1 MSSRSSSPAS
11 PACSSPPSHYV
22 SFGKK
27 RGRNRRRRAAEAE
40 CEKEKR
46 DEAMREGSIHA
57 TITASSGAITRDA
70 KGMRR
75 KTRRARSKGS
85 IKKHI
90 HSKKSTGRRH

>member
-1 MSSRSSSPAS
+1 MSSRSSSPLS

-46 DEAMREGSIHA
+46 NEAMREGSIHA
-57 TITASSGAITRDA
+57 TITASSATTRVNA

-75 KTRRARSKGS
+75 KTRRTRSKGS
-85 IKKHI
+85 RKRHRHGKR
-90 HSKKSTGRRH
+90 STKRRH

>member
-46 DEAMREGSIHA
+46 DEAMRKEFASQ
-57 TITASSGAITRDA
+57 TITASSATTRVNA

-75 KTRRARSKGS
+75 KTRRTRSKGS
-85 IKKHI
+85 RKR
-90 HSKKSTGRRH
+90 RRH

>member
-46 DEAMREGSIHA
+46 DEAMRKEF
-57 TITASSGAITRDA
+57 ASQTMNADIASTRGKA

-85 IKKHI
+85 RKR
-90 HSKKSTGRRH
+90 RRH

>member
-27 RGRNRRRRAAEAE
+27 RGRNRRRREAEAE
-40 CEKEKR
+40 WEKEKR
-46 DEAMREGSIHA
+46 DEAMRKEFIHA
-57 TITASSGAITRDA
+57 TITASSATTRVNA

-75 KTRRARSKGS
+75 KARRTRRKGS
-85 IKKHI
+85 RK
-90 HSKKSTGRRH
+90 RHRH